1 MEGLLKKLREN
12 KVAAA
17 LGLALIVIAVV
28 MLTKPQPSDSP
39 AASPTAPTTTPEAAA
54 PTEEQVAPAPTGGKA
69 TTGGS
74 PSGYGETLTEYTG
87 NFRFQ
92 FTNCTASPGT
102 MAIKKGETVMLDN
115 RDANPHT
122 IKVGTRSF
130 KLGPYGY
137 AVMTTSQL
145 GVLQI
150 TCDGGGAAT
159 INVQP

>member
-12 KVAAA
+12 KVTAA
-17 LGLALIVIAVV
+17 LGLALIVIAIV
-28 MLTKPQPSDSP
+28 MLTKPQPSAD
-39 AASPTAPTTTPEAAA
+39 PTAPPTPVPEAAA
-54 PTEEQVAPAPTGGKA
+54 PTEEQAAPAPTGGKA

-74 PSGYGETLTEYTG
+74 PSGYSETLTEYTG

-122 IKVGTRSF
+122 IKVGARSF

-137 AVMTTSQL
+137 AVMTTSEL
-145 GVLQI
+145 GILQI